1 MRSVSFS
8 IFLSM
13 NCAIFAICSSNFRF
27 LMAIDCN
34 DYNLS
39 QSDYNLIINLIAQH

>member
-1 MRSVSFS
+1 MLSVSFS

-13 NCAIFAICSSNFRF
+13 TCAGFFAICSSNCRF

-34 DYNLS
+34 DYKLS
-39 QSDYNLIINLIAQH
+39 QID